1 MFIRLNNPSNSHIL
15 CNEWNKCK
23 TFVFK
28 IQFFFRYLVIIDD
41 EKRKE
46 EKKRERR
53 MTQQG
58 VLLI

>member
-1 MFIRLNNPSNSHIL
+1 MSGTSVKHL
-15 CNEWNKCK
+15 CLKFN
-23 TFVFK
+23 
-28 IQFFFRYLVIIDD
+28 FFLRYLVIIDD

-46 EKKRERR
+46 GKKRERR

>member
-1 MFIRLNNPSNSHIL
+1 MSGTSVKHL
-15 CNEWNKCK
+15 CLKFN
-23 TFVFK
+23 
-28 IQFFFRYLVIIDD
+28 FFLRYLVIIIDD

-46 EKKRERR
+46 GKKRERR